1 MSQRVWQPMKQE
13 VKDTVRDY
21 RDVLKEIVVEAG
33 NRPVTTALKAYAVG
47 VAAWATKHAPDM
59 LEYQYQLVEAS
70 TDLGEVPDPIRRQSS
85 QDHVSKRVQLLSL
98 NQLDYLWLG
107 PLSLVYKK
115 ETEERLKLF
124 SATNTPWLRTIS
136 TFPSRVVDV
145 GFNHKW
151 LLLNAAMIDYDEPE
165 DDDDGGDG
173 AVREQ
178 NQPIDLARVLK

>member
-1 MSQRVWQPMKQE
+1 MKQE

-85 QDHVSKRVQLLSL
+85 QDHVS
-98 NQLDYLWLG
+98 
-107 PLSLVYKK
+107 
-115 ETEERLKLF
+115 
-124 SATNTPWLRTIS
+124 NTFQTRFKHAS
-136 TFPSRVVDV
+136 NTFQTRYRRGASSCSCQHMP
-145 GFNHKW
+145 
-151 LLLNAAMIDYDEPE
+151 AA
-165 DDDDGGDG
+165 
-173 AVREQ
+173 A
-178 NQPIDLARVLK
+178 NTC